1 LNLNQVFKIEYEVI
15 RGGLLDIKCK
25 IYSPSNQLIV
35 EKLSFFNRPDEQS
48 AESEGK
54 LSITAPDSGIH
65 KICFDNTMSRWTAKV
80 VTFFILHDKNPA
92 IKHTIENE
100 HVKDAAKLEHL
111 GPVVDSVIKIADTL
125 DDIETLQHQMRVREQ
140 SHRDSTETTNSRVQ
154 YLAILEGIA
163 VVVLT
168 LAQVT
173 MIRSWFAD
181 NVKYGRV

>member
-1 LNLNQVFKIEYEVI
+1 M
-15 RGGLLDIKCK
+15 
-25 IYSPSNQLIV
+25 
-35 EKLSFFNRPDEQS
+35 SFFNGNNDEVN
-48 AESEGK
+48 EKEGK
-54 LSITAPDSGIH
+54 VEFKATSAGTY